1 MGDAAKK
8 QNGVCVMLIND
19 LTGIKVIRE
28 ELRPFLL
35 TYDVDVKTPAVTIIR
50 ANDFEF
56 QEKAEQNGYPIIKCK
71 DGILYFP
78 NGWKIPLKRMD
89 LIKTKIFH
97 LMKRFYRLSDE
108 IQIADN
114 IKIHLIND
122 WCEKKPNIKCRAVIF
137 LLLSSYIYGGALKTE
152 WFARYDSKESMQ
164 SWLWRCLS
172 LFFIKCKFCEGLV
185 YMFPKIEENK
195 TLDFY
200 FYEQDFRGMC
210 KVSGRE

>member
-1 MGDAAKK
+1 MGGAAKK

-56 QEKAEQNGYPIIKCK
+56 QEKAEQRGYPIIKCK

-78 NGWKIPLKRMD
+78 NGWKIPLKRMS

-152 WFARYDSKESMQ
+152 WFARYNRKESMQ
-164 SWLWRCLS
+164 SWLWRCLG
-172 LFFIKCKFCEGLV
+172 LFFVKCKFCEDLV
-185 YMFPKIEENK
+185 YMFPEIEKNK

-210 KVSGRE
+210 RISERK